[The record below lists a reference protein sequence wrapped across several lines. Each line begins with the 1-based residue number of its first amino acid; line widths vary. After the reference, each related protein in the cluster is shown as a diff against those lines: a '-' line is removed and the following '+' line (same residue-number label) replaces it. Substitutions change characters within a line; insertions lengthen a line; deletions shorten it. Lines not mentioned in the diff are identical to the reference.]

1 MIDHK
6 TLEDNAFEGATAST
20 QLGVQCHG
28 PSSVTVSTART
39 DAYGVQLRN
48 DGSLYSKIT
57 VNGKDATAGINVPI
71 TQGLTTPLTIT
82 STLIKR
88 GNVTPGQFSGSTVV
102 TISPP

>member
-6 TLEDNAFEGATAST
+6 SLMDNAVDGATAST
-20 QLGVQCHG
+20 QVYVQCRG
-28 PSSVTVSTART
+28 PASMTVSTSRS
-39 DAYGVQLRN
+39 DSYGVRLKS

-71 TQGLTTPLTIT
+71 TQDQFTPLTIT
-82 STLIKR
+82 STLVKR

-102 TISPP
+102 TLSPP